1 MVTSTAYKRP
11 AYPAYKPSDVEWLG
25 EIPEGWEKLR
35 LKHIASIND
44 EVLSEATAPDYE
56 LLYVDIG
63 NVEAIYGIQKKEQ
76 MRFENAPSR
85 ARRRVRDGDVIIST
99 VRTYLRAIV
108 PVVEP
113 ESNLVVSTGFAV
125 VRPRQRLENIFAAY
139 VLRAPYF
146 VDTVV
151 SRSVGVS
158 YPAVN
163 ASDIVDIHLV
173 VPPSSEQRAIAAF
186 LDRET
191 ARVDA
196 LVEKKQRQ
204 VELLQEKR
212 TALISCAVTKG
223 LDSNARMKDSGIEW
237 LGEIP
242 AHWNV
247 VRVKALER
255 NSSSVVQTGPFGAQ
269 LHAGDY
275 VDEGVPLIL
284 IRNIGNMR
292 INDKNIPRVSLEDAE
307 RLSMYRLKKGDIVF
321 SRVGSIG
328 RVAPCTEREDGWL
341 ISGQILRLRI
351 TNPHLKDRFA
361 AYAFGCSSLLT
372 FVELQSVGSTRESI
386 NTDILRNMPLPIPP
400 SIEQHA
406 IAAFLDRET
415 ARIDALIERVEASID
430 LLSEYRTALISAAV
444 IGKIDVRKEA
454 A

>member
-85 ARRRVRDGDVIIST
+85 ARRRVRDGDVIVST
-99 VRTYLRAIV
+99 VRTYLRAIA

-113 ESNLVVSTGFAV
+113 ESNLIVSTGFAV

-163 ASDIVDIHLV
+163 ASDIADIHLVVPPSSEQRAIAAFLDRETVRVDVLIEKKQRQVELLQEKRTTLISRAVTKGLDPNAKMKDSGIEWLGEIPEGWEKLRVKHIASINDEVLSEATAPDYELLYVDIGSVEAIYGIQKKEQMRFENAPSRARRRVRDGDVIVSTVRTYLRAIAPVVEPESNLVVSTGFAVVRPRQRFENIFAAYVLRAPYFVDTVVSRSVGVSYPAVNASDIADIHLV

-191 ARVDA
+191 AR
-196 LVEKKQRQ
+196 
-204 VELLQEKR
+204 
-212 TALISCAVTKG
+212 
-223 LDSNARMKDSGIEW
+223 
-237 LGEIP
+237 
-242 AHWNV
+242 
-247 VRVKALER
+247 
-255 NSSSVVQTGPFGAQ
+255 
-269 LHAGDY
+269 
-275 VDEGVPLIL
+275 
-284 IRNIGNMR
+284 
-292 INDKNIPRVSLEDAE
+292 
-307 RLSMYRLKKGDIVF
+307 
-321 SRVGSIG
+321 
-328 RVAPCTEREDGWL
+328 
-341 ISGQILRLRI
+341 
-351 TNPHLKDRFA
+351 
-361 AYAFGCSSLLT
+361 
-372 FVELQSVGSTRESI
+372 
-386 NTDILRNMPLPIPP
+386 
-400 SIEQHA
+400 
-406 IAAFLDRET
+406 
-415 ARIDALIERVEASID
+415 IDALIEKVEASID

-444 IGKIDVRKEA
+444 TGKIDVRKEA